1 VGAGTFNGY
10 PLGISA
16 ALNTV
21 KILERDDGAMFRKV
35 DRVQDRLVAGL
46 REIMKRHGIPALV
59 QSVRGIFIVHF
70 TDKDVI
76 WSPRELPK
84 EASNMSYQFRLRLA
98 DEGVLILFGGRWL
111 ITGAH
116 TEEDIDRT
124 LDGGG

>member
-1 VGAGTFNGY
+1 
-10 PLGISA
+10 
-16 ALNTV
+16 
-21 KILERDDGAMFRKV
+21 MFRKV

-76 WSPRELPK
+76 WSPRELTK

-124 LDGGG
+124 LDCADRAVGRL